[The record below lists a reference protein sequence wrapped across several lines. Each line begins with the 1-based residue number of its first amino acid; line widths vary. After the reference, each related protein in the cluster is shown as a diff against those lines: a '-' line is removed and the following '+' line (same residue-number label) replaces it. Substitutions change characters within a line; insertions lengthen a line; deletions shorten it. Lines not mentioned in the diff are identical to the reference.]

1 MEIKRQSMKAA
12 DHDDSFC
19 SDEDEEVD
27 RVSGSDISEDEDAL
41 EINDNHQTGYGQN
54 EVSSSLINSIMK
66 QKI

>member
-41 EINDNHQTGYGQN
+41 EINDNHQTGYG
-54 EVSSSLINSIMK
+54 
-66 QKI
+66 